1 MKIKTPKNYKQDI
14 VSYKVNI
21 TWDEAYFNAMNNK
34 LKLVLTGIT
43 EYSKDI
49 MNDIYVPKATGTLI
63 DSCVINYLPNE
74 TASIKWTA
82 PYAIDVYY
90 DKNVKLEGKRGPMWF
105 DRMFEDYQKR
115 IEKEANRIYKG
126 VSK

>member
-1 MKIKTPKNYKQDI
+1 MKIKTPKNLDNQK
-14 VSYKVNI
+14 VSLNYQINWDTGYFENI
-21 TWDEAYFNAMNNK
+21 NTK
-34 LKLVLTGIT
+34 LKNVLIGVS

-49 MNDIYVPKATGTLI
+49 MNEEYVPKNTGNLI
-63 DSCVINYLPNE
+63 KSCIINYLPNE

-82 PYAIDVYY
+82 PYAIRVYY
-90 DKNVKLEGKRGPMWF
+90 DKSMKLEKKRGPMWF

-115 IEKEANRIYKG
+115 IEKKANSIYKG

>member
-1 MKIKTPKNYKQDI
+1 MKIKTPKGYNKDTP
-14 VSYKVNI
+14 SYKVDI
-21 TWDEAYFNAMNNK
+21 TWNTFNFENMNNR

-43 EYSKDI
+43 EYSKAI
-49 MNDIYVPKATGTLI
+49 MNDKYVPKTTGKLV

-82 PYAIDVYY
+82 PYAIEVYY
-90 DKNVKLEGKRGPMWF
+90 DKNVKLKGKRGPMWF
-105 DRMFEDYQKR
+105 DRMFEDYQKI

-126 VSK
+126 

>member
-1 MKIKTPKNYKQDI
+1 MKIKTPKGYNKNI
-14 VSYKVNI
+14 PSYKVDI
-21 TWDEAYFNAMNNK
+21 TWNAVTFDDMNNK
-34 LKLVLTGIT
+34 LKLVLAGIS

-49 MNDIYVPKATGTLI
+49 MNDKYVPKTTGKLV

-82 PYAIDVYY
+82 PYAIEVYY
-90 DKNVKLEGKRGPMWF
+90 DKNTKLEGKRGPMWF

-126 VSK
+126 